1 MREVRVG
8 DRVHAM
14 RGGTGSGTAIELR
27 AGKVL
32 VSYYASG
39 EQVWFELAEVVQ
51 SSINPRKQ
59 SHGLSAVFER
69 R

>member
-1 MREVRVG
+1 VREMRVG
-8 DRVHAM
+8 DRVQAM
-14 RGGTGSGTAIELR
+14 RGGTGTGTAIELR

-39 EQVWFELAEVVQ
+39 EQVWFDLAEVVNA
-51 SSINPRKQ
+51 SISPRKQ
-59 SHGLSAVFER
+59 SDRLSAVLDR